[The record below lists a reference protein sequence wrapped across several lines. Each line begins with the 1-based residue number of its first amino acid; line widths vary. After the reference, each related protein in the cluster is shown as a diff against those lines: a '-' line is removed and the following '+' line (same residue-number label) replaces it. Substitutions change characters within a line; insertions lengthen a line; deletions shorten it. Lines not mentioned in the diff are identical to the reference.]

1 MILYDYHPA
10 PSPRRVRMFLAE
22 KGIEI
27 ETRQIDLGAREQ
39 LGEAFRKINPRCT
52 VPALALDDGAV
63 LCDSMAITRYFEEL
77 RADPPMMGRDPLEKA
92 LVAEWIARCEQEGFF
107 AVAEALRNKA
117 RSFADAA
124 LTGPKPYAQLPEL
137 AERGRTRAADFL
149 DVLDERL
156 SESAFLAGDN
166 FSVADITGFIFVEF
180 AGWVKVLPREDQTHL
195 IAWHQAIKARPSA
208 SA

>member
-1 MILYDYHPA
+1 MILYDYHAA

-22 KGIEI
+22 KGIEV
-27 ETRQIDLGAREQ
+27 ETRQVDLGAREQ
-39 LGEAFRKINPRCT
+39 LGEAFRSVNPRCT
-52 VPALALDDGAV
+52 VPALALDDGTV

-77 RADPPMMGRDPLEKA
+77 RADPPLLGRGALEKA

-124 LTGPKPYAQLPEL
+124 LTGPKPYAQVPEL
-137 AERGRTRAADFL
+137 AERGRARAGDFL
-149 DVLDERL
+149 AVMNERL
-156 SESAFLAGDN
+156 AETAFLAGDS
-166 FSVADITGFIFVEF
+166 FTAADITGFIFVEF
-180 AGWVKVLPREDQTHL
+180 AAWVKVTPDEEQTHL
-195 IAWHQAIKARPSA
+195 IDWCRAIKARPSA